1 MNTSISSP
9 TILVYQD
16 EDCSIMVEYLTFY
29 GFKVI
34 ESTEEDIMQK
44 MKEGNY
50 DLCILSHY
58 KANIPGDLRL
68 LKAIRKFDNKVP
80 VLFVSDLSRYE
91 YILDAFDAEADD
103 YVVRPYNL
111 EELVRR
117 IKALLRRCGIKV
129 RAIEL
134 TYKIGNYTFDTEKNT
149 LIINGTEIKLTA
161 KESKTLALLCAYKNE
176 LLPRKLI
183 MQRVWTDD
191 NYFNKRSLDVHM
203 CTLRNY
209 LKMDKRISIETRRGI
224 GYSLIVKDE

>member
-1 MNTSISSP
+1 MNTPIASP

-16 EDCSIMVEYLTFY
+16 EDCSMMVEYLTFY

-34 ESTEEDIMQK
+34 QSTEEDIMQK
-44 MKEGNY
+44 IKKCDY

-58 KANIPGDLRL
+58 KTNLPGDLRL

-80 VLFVSDLSRYE
+80 VLFVSDQFRYE

-117 IKALLRRCGIKV
+117 IKALLRRCGVKV
-129 RAIEL
+129 KATEL
-134 TYKIGNYTFDTEKNT
+134 AYKIGNYVFDTEKNV
-149 LIINGTEIKLTA
+149 LSINGVETKLTA
-161 KESKTLALLCAYKNE
+161 KEGKTLALLCAYKNE

-203 CTLRNY
+203 CALRNY
-209 LKMDKRISIETRRGI
+209 LKMDKRITIETKRGI
-224 GYSLIVKDE
+224 GYSLVVKDE